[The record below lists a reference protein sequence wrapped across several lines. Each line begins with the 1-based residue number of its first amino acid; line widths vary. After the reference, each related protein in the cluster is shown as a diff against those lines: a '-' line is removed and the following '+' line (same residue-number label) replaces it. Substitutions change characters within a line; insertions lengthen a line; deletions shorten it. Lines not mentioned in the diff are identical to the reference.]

1 MKLPH
6 MPLKNLVQALSCI
19 APLLLALTY
28 AQEVSAL
35 GTIADG
41 TPSPPS
47 PPKVLPKF
55 NVEATTLHRLADHDV
70 IMQRVTDPVLPDPPP
85 PPPPMSEKEYEAL
98 RASEEWKGVLEK
110 HKDSQMLFLSATV
123 YDHKRTFVRWYGIG
137 TPMKC
142 FAAWSNVD
150 FNHLSGLGG
159 FESDGIQ
166 YALLMGIGNA
176 DTARSNLRISK
187 QTPEIGEPAVPDLP
201 SDRPAFVLV
210 EGDEKDVEGMAPM
223 LGLHQL
229 YTVEKSRLAAA
240 YVRRERAR
248 VEREAYLKAH
258 PPTTPDTVIQFWSRK
273 SKKSGAANIQKQE
286 EAR

>member
-1 MKLPH
+1 
-6 MPLKNLVQALSCI
+6 VQALSCI
-19 APLLLALTY
+19 APLLLPLTY
-28 AQEVSAL
+28 AQEVSVL

-55 NVEATTLHRLADHDV
+55 NVEATTLHQLADHDV
-70 IMQRVTDPVLPDPPP
+70 IMQRVTDPGLPDPPP

-98 RASEEWKGVLEK
+98 RASEEWKEVVGK

-123 YDHKRTFVRWYGIG
+123 YDHKRTFVRWYGNG

-187 QTPEIGEPAVPDLP
+187 PTPEIGEPAVPDLP

-210 EGDEKDVEGMAPM
+210 EGDEKDIEGMAPM
-223 LGLHQL
+223 LGIHKL
-229 YTVEKSRLAAA
+229 YTVEKSRFAAA
-240 YVRRERAR
+240 YVGRERAR

-258 PPTTPDTVIQFWSRK
+258 PPITPDTVIQFWSRK
-273 SKKSGAANIQKQE
+273 SKQSGAANIQKQE